1 MQEALLTMD
10 VHKHVSKYRQLL
22 LEKIQ
27 KLLSVVD
34 SPPSSTIKYSL
45 CSRDSKTGVEFAP
58 QLL

>member
-10 VHKHVSKYRQLL
+10 VHKRVSKYRQLL

-34 SPPSSTIKYSL
+34 SPFFHHKVQPL
-45 CSRDSKTGVEFAP
+45 QQGQQNRC
-58 QLL
+58 